1 MTTPDLTD
9 AWRIHRVDRGDGAVR
24 LAVKDCIAVRGVV
37 RTSGSALVAAT
48 ATPEPEDAEVVSRL
62 LAADHRVVATTNLDE
77 FCFGATGVNPWF
89 GTPENPL
96 DPTRIPGGSSSGS
109 AVAVATGRA
118 DVALGTDTTGS
129 ARTPAA
135 FCGVVGLKL
144 THGAVPMSGVQPLAP
159 SLDAIGLLATHTAP
173 IRAGLT
179 ALGIG
184 ADPAEGATRLLRVRV
199 EGVDPVLDAAV
210 DRAVERSD
218 LDVELIEVPGWSEAA
233 DAARTVLFGE
243 ALDSLDR
250 WVRGSLDRVG
260 PDVQQRWAMAAEVT
274 PEQLDAA
281 RAMARRWRSTLEQ
294 LCTPGTLLVTTATTT
309 LPPTIADRSAQP
321 NAAAGPVNLA
331 GLPAIVGPTAGV
343 LTPGTGLLGS
353 IQLIGPAGS
362 EQRLCD
368 VLDQL
373 CPSATGSA

>member
-199 EGVDPVLDAAV
+199 EGIDPVLDAAV

-218 LDVELIEVPGWSEAA
+218 LDVELIEVAGWSEAA

-250 WVRGSLDRVG
+250 WVRGALDRVG
-260 PDVQQRWAMAAEVT
+260 PDVHQRCAMAAEVT

-281 RAMARRWRSTLEQ
+281 RATARRWRSTLEQ

-331 GLPAIVGPTAGV
+331 GLPAIVGPTDEV
-343 LTPGTGLLGS
+343 LPGTGLLGS
-353 IQLIGPAGS
+353 IQVIGRRGA
-362 EQRLCD
+362 EHRLCD
-368 VLDQL
+368 AIDRL